1 MKVIFGSGIVGLLA
15 KMILGPSW
23 TVVPF
28 YRSRFFS
35 FNPSLDDNF
44 IICDPQIDDIVK
56 ELTKVIK
63 PVKYE
68 YKRAW
73 SIGGHILPSWEET
86 ICNDWLYKI
95 YGDKIPPQSL
105 AYNKDRM
112 SFSVYDLRINELY
125 ANLTNMFID
134 ELKEQSSQGQVT
146 AIGDHYFVRNGIRHD
161 FESAV
166 NTVPL
171 NHIAKLCNLQVN
183 LASKDV
189 HYWHVRTDDLNFEG
203 FNQLLVADTLFG
215 FYKVTNISP
224 GRYMFYC
231 HEDIPNPGTYLMGF
245 MSNFEIIDGTSVQ
258 EALPAGSMPDLQIF
272 DNLGIY
278 NVGSYAQWDWCA
290 DVGSNMLKLVKF
302 ANRGNRPFKSSD
314 IFK

>member
-15 KMILGPSW
+15 KIILGPSW
-23 TVVPF
+23 TVIPF

-35 FNPSLDDNF
+35 YNPSLDDNF
-44 IICDPQIDDIVK
+44 VICDPQIDDVIK
-56 ELTKVIK
+56 QLTKIIK

-73 SIGGHILPSWEET
+73 SIGGHILPNWEEA

-95 YGDKIPPQSL
+95 FGDKIPPQSL

-112 SFSVYDLRINELY
+112 SFNVYDLRINELY
-125 ANLTNMFID
+125 SNLTNTFIE
-134 ELKEQSSQGQVT
+134 ELKEQSSHGQVT
-146 AIGDHYFVRNGIRHD
+146 EIGNHYFIRNGIKQD
-161 FESAV
+161 FESAI
-166 NTVPL
+166 NTIPL
-171 NHIAKLCNLQVN
+171 NHMAKLCNLHVN

-189 HYWHVRTDDLNFEG
+189 HYWHIRTDELNFEG
-203 FNQLLVADTLFG
+203 YNQLLVADTLFG
-215 FYKVTNISP
+215 FYKVTNIAP

-245 MSNFEIIDGTSVQ
+245 MQNFEIIDGTSIP
-258 EALPAGSMPDLQIF
+258 EAIPAGPMPDLKIF
-272 DNLGIY
+272 ENMGIY

-302 ANRGNRPFKSSD
+302 ANRGDKPLKSAD
-314 IFK
+314 IFR